1 MITVVTFRRI
11 VRVTACISLWAAVA
25 LAAVAAAALH
35 VGCSAGGRERNAA
48 IPDVAVLKVQ
58 GSGDAVTYT
67 PEVRGTVYVY
77 DATDDE
83 VLWAG
88 DVRDHAEV
96 TVSPKED
103 AVRADGRI
111 VRQKGTHYGHQYRI
125 FFQPA
130 L

>member
-1 MITVVTFRRI
+1 MIAAAPSRI
-11 VRVTACISLWAAVA
+11 RLTTPRFTAGA
-25 LAAVAAAALH
+25 LAAVLTFTVAI
-35 VGCSAGGRERNAA
+35 VTGCSNVHERNAA
-48 IPDVAVLKVQ
+48 IPEMATLKVQ

-67 PEVRGTVYVY
+67 PETRGTVYIY
-77 DATDDE
+77 DATDDQ

-88 DVRDHAEV
+88 DVRGHADV

-103 AVRADGRI
+103 VVRADGRI

>member
-1 MITVVTFRRI
+1 MATAVPFRRSF
-11 VRVTACISLWAAVA
+11 TAAGRFALWALMA
-25 LAAVAAAALH
+25 LAAVASLH
-35 VGCSAGGRERNAA
+35 LGCSAGGRERNVA
-48 IPDVAVLKVQ
+48 IPDLAVLKVQ

-77 DATDDE
+77 DATDDQ

-88 DVRDHAEV
+88 EVRDHADV
-96 TVSPKED
+96 TVSTKED
-103 AVRADGRI
+103 VVRADGRI